1 MRENKNIENLL
12 SCVKPDFIGFIF
24 HEKSKRNVSDN
35 VNVDF
40 GRCKKV
46 GVFVNKSR
54 LEVLKIVDIYKL
66 DIVQLH
72 GDESND
78 DCEYFRANGLGV
90 FKAFSISNDFD
101 FETTKLYEQN
111 CDKFIFDAKGE
122 NYGGNG
128 IKYNWDLLKKYK
140 GDTPF
145 MLSGGIN
152 INDTDD
158 INSFKHDKFVGVDVN
173 SGFEDSPGL
182 KNIDVLIKFKEK
194 IGRWKK

>member
-1 MRENKNIENLL
+1 MEIKVCGMRENKNIENLL

-72 GDESND
+72 GD
-78 DCEYFRANGLGV
+78 
-90 FKAFSISNDFD
+90 
-101 FETTKLYEQN
+101 
-111 CDKFIFDAKGE
+111 
-122 NYGGNG
+122 
-128 IKYNWDLLKKYK
+128 
-140 GDTPF
+140 
-145 MLSGGIN
+145 
-152 INDTDD
+152 
-158 INSFKHDKFVGVDVN
+158 
-173 SGFEDSPGL
+173 
-182 KNIDVLIKFKEK
+182 
-194 IGRWKK
+194 